1 MERLDER
8 DIKHKDRIALQIDI
22 YGEMVI
28 EMLIMNSSRLK
39 RKTASHFLVELST
52 KRSPVR

>member
-39 RKTASHFLVELST
+39 RKTARHFLVELST